1 MWINILIYGILA
13 VHVICSILLVL
24 IVLMQRPRSEGLG
37 AAFGSGMTESMF
49 GAQTT
54 DVLTKATIWLGSIFF
69 VATLSLAILYAHRD
83 RPTTNVGELMQTV
96 PPTLEEKI
104 PITPENPGE
113 PSTEASSPTVE
124 KAVEAQPTPPP
135 VTP

>member
-24 IVLMQRPRSEGLG
+24 IVLMQRPRAEGLG

-54 DVLTKATIWLGSIFF
+54 DVLTKATIWLGGIFF
-69 VATLSLAILYAHRD
+69 VATLSLAMLYAHRD
-83 RPTTNVGELMQTV
+83 RPTVSVGQLMETA
-96 PPTLEEKI
+96 PPALEEVI
-104 PITPENPGE
+104 PIAPAETGPGTPDPAEK
-113 PSTEASSPTVE
+113 SAEADTAP
-124 KAVEAQPTPPP
+124 APATP
-135 VTP
+135 